1 MLNHFYLPFEKD
13 SSFDHSTESI
23 DKLTEYEKYQLSFH
37 PERPKFLD
45 FLSLFEDVNPC
56 LESDAH
62 GSYLIQSFRANLKT
76 QTQTIPVMLLGQ
88 QTGPTSNYK
97 EMVELLKNS
106 DEVQRWNHG
115 MPTPK
120 SYERAF
126 QAVKLGNKEDRMILV
141 FVDTPGADPTEES
154 EAGGIA
160 WRIGNTI
167 QALAESTT
175 PTIAVILNR
184 GCSGGAIALTGCDAV
199 LALENSTYLVIT
211 PEACSSILFHTRHRA
226 NEAAEASQITSK
238 EGLIHGI
245 VDELIPEPKGPAHRF
260 PDDTVQSTYH
270 IISKWVDTLSTFSKN
285 TIFKSRINRWE
296 KIGHWTKATDEEIN
310 SVQNKKTHLPRAN
323 SEGFIPRHKDCYN
336 SNGMRKYDPVHFAS
350 LEKNNYICKTCGYR
364 YARPSLWDYME
375 MILDEDSFREH
386 EATRCIIDK
395 DILGFPGYKE
405 KLKDTRKKTGLASSM
420 VTGNGTVMNISVVYC
435 GTEFGF
441 LGGSYCMS
449 SGEKIWQAAKIS
461 LKEKH
466 PMIIQTCGGGARMHE
481 GCSSMV
487 SIPKAHIALTQVE
500 NAGIPVI
507 TIITDPTLG
516 GVAIGIGSRGTRIF
530 EANAGNI
537 GFSGRRVIEQYVG
550 HSLPADFQTTSWLRK
565 NGHVEHSVSMIGLR
579 EKIREILNRK

>member
-1 MLNHFYLPFEKD
+1 MFNHFSLPFEKD
-13 SSFDHSTESI
+13 SAFDHTPESI
-23 DKLTEYEKYQLSFH
+23 DRLSEYEKYQLSFH

-45 FLSLFEDVNPC
+45 FLSLFEDVEPC
-56 LESDAH
+56 LKSDDH
-62 GSYLIQSFRANLKT
+62 GSYLIQSFRADLKT
-76 QTQTIPVMLLGQ
+76 KTQTIPVMLVGQ

-97 EMVELLKNS
+97 EMVELMKNS
-106 DEVQRWNHG
+106 EEVQRWNHG

-126 QAVKLGNKEDRMILV
+126 RAVKLGNKENRMILV

-270 IISKWVDTLSTFSKN
+270 IISKWADTLSTFSKS

-296 KIGHWTKATDEEIN
+296 KIGHWAIATEEEIN
-310 SVQNKKTHLPRAN
+310 LVQNKKNHLPHAN
-323 SEGFIPRHKDCYN
+323 SEGFISRHKDCYD
-336 SNGMRKYDPVHFAS
+336 SRGMRKYDPVHFTS
-350 LEKNNYICKTCGYR
+350 LEKNNYLCKTCGYR

-375 MILDEDSFREH
+375 MILDEDSFSEH

-405 KLKDTRKKTGLASSM
+405 KLKDIRKKTGLASAM
-420 VTGNGTVMNISVVYC
+420 VTGGGAIMNMPVVYC

-461 LKEKH
+461 LKENR

-487 SIPKAHIALTQVE
+487 SIPKAHLALTQVE
-500 NAGIPVI
+500 SAGIPVV

-516 GVAIGIGSRGTRIF
+516 GVAIGIGSRGNRIF
-530 EANAGNI
+530 EASAGNI

-550 HSLPADFQTTSWLRK
+550 HSLPADFQTTPWLRK
-565 NGHVEHSVSMIGLR
+565 NGHVERSAPIAG
-579 EKIREILNRK
+579 IREEIVNILSRK